1 MRKRLGRR
9 IARFVFWGL
18 TLCFCS
24 LAGGLW
30 FAYWYITDSE
40 TIARVV
46 KEHAIRYLPKAILEP
61 GRIRPSLFKGEL
73 VFHDLRL
80 RQVIDGLSFETL
92 RIAYLELKVNPRK
105 LAEGKFAPRE
115 IVVGQPTLRLRSRRD
130 GTWNLEGLL
139 ADPWPGPW
147 IETPPI
153 VIRNGTL
160 ELYPCEEPASASDRL
175 PAEPPGT
182 LSSAGTNRLASGSPP
197 AAEKASASSSRS
209 ATPPAPYVRG
219 TVDQSPAV
227 LRDVSLNIKPASNGS
242 GDLEFDG
249 SARGD
254 GFERLALEW
263 IDRSENGNHRVGR

>member
-40 TIARVV
+40 TIARVI
-46 KEHAIRYLPKAILEP
+46 KEHAVRYLPTAILEP
-61 GRIRPSLFKGEL
+61 GRIRPSLIKGEL
-73 VFHDLRL
+73 AFHELRL
-80 RQVIDGLSFETL
+80 RQVIDGSSFETL

-105 LAEGKFAPRE
+105 LAEGKFVPRE
-115 IVVGQPTLRLRSRRD
+115 VVVGQPTLRLRARRD

-160 ELYPCEEPASASDRL
+160 ELYPCEEPASPSDRL
-175 PAEPPGT
+175 PTEASGT
-182 LSSAGTNRLASGSPP
+182 RSSAATSRLASDAAP
-197 AAEKASASSSRS
+197 AAATGSASSSRS
-209 ATPPAPYVRG
+209 STPPAPSRSGRG
-219 TVDQSPAV
+219 RPEPRA
-227 LRDVSLNIKPASNGS
+227 LARRDA
-242 GDLEFDG
+242 
-249 SARGD
+249 
-254 GFERLALEW
+254 
-263 IDRSENGNHRVGR
+263 